1 MNKIQI
7 YFSDD
12 DVRSM
17 NISEVQ
23 ALLKKGELNKSDW
36 ALIDEWEGE
45 WGTVGEIPGINTKAG
60 SENKIRRK
68 TSRTLA
74 APKKNLLF
82 YFSSSLGFCIRRYF
96 CLSLFYSTTS
106 QRLCTQNYRYSGS
119 E

>member
-1 MNKIQI
+1 MNHIQI

-60 SENKIRRK
+60 S
-68 TSRTLA
+68 
-74 APKKNLLF
+74 
-82 YFSSSLGFCIRRYF
+82 
-96 CLSLFYSTTS
+96 
-106 QRLCTQNYRYSGS
+106 
-119 E
+119 